1 MNALLELQIKNSQD
15 SLTKFHQN
23 YPAQGLN
30 QLSSLQISS
39 QYSNQQ
45 LLTNPNQQFLDG
57 GTGSNPNLIN
67 QQRSNTMAQH
77 QNLNAHHPNQLSL
90 SQLAV
95 LEAQN
100 NQMAELKKIPS
111 KY

>member
-1 MNALLELQIKNSQD
+1 MHNETKSNDYFVISKVRQD
-15 SLTKFHQN
+15 LW
-23 YPAQGLN
+23 
-30 QLSSLQISS
+30 I
-39 QYSNQQ
+39 
-45 LLTNPNQQFLDG
+45 
-57 GTGSNPNLIN
+57 PNLIN